1 MKKLFLSCIVA
12 LAAVTSSAT
21 DTYSLRVLFKQM
33 PDSVIPYLS
42 TNNRLDFLDFMDS
55 QMKAEVTNNF
65 GGKSQ
70 MTLLTDTLIT
80 IRLNEACTVD
90 LLLLET
96 EGSPIDSCNCVIAL
110 VRTIGLESEI
120 KETDTPEFYSVKW
133 QRLESR
139 PVLAAT
145 DLERLTKRIKQSNIL
160 NYLDNILNK
169 D

>member
-12 LAAVTSSAT
+12 IAAVTSFAA
-21 DTYSLRVLFKQM
+21 DTYSLRSVFKQM

-90 LLLLET
+90 LLWLDT
-96 EGSPIDSCNCVIAL
+96 EGSPVDSCNCVVAL
-110 VRTIGLESEI
+110 VRTIGLESEVR
-120 KETDTPEFYSVKW
+120 ETDAPEFYSVKW
-133 QRLESR
+133 RRLESQ
-139 PVLAAT
+139 PVLATAGR
-145 DLERLTKRIKQSNIL
+145 ERLSKRIKQSNIL
-160 NYLDNILNK
+160 NYLKDILNK